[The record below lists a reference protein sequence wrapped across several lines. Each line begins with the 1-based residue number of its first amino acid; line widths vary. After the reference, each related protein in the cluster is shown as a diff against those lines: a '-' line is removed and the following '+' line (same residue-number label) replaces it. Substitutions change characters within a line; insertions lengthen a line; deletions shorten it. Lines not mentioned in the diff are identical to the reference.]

1 MSVNP
6 ELRAFFKAFAGIL
19 YHIGRLEKQTD
30 LAFGHD
36 VFYSDSCCNLT
47 RNNYFG
53 KYFVGAWSLVS
64 CDSRPEASFSLVFS
78 IPAKR
83 TWCWSWKFKRKGL
96 LCSQNLHTESKTN
109 CHKCNFKSLNIHS
122 WLWTPTHIGTLFLL
136 VVWNGQE
143 LGEYN
148 WHEEERFLKKFP
160 SSAVTRSRL
169 KWFRKR
175 TSARGPEQSLF
186 KGSIAPR
193 IHQLTNIQEK
203 MCLVRY

>member
-1 MSVNP
+1 MTQGQKHHSALYFQHLQR
-6 ELRAFFKAFAGIL
+6 ELDK
-19 YHIGRLEKQTD
+19 
-30 LAFGHD
+30 
-36 VFYSDSCCNLT
+36 
-47 RNNYFG
+47 
-53 KYFVGAWSLVS
+53 
-64 CDSRPEASFSLVFS
+64 
-78 IPAKR
+78 
-83 TWCWSWKFKRKGL
+83 CWSWKFKRKGL

-122 WLWTPTHIGTLFLL
+122 WLWTPAHIGTLFLL
-136 VVWNGQE
+136 VVWNGQG

-193 IHQLTNIQEK
+193 IHQLTNMQEK
-203 MCLVRY
+203 MCLVRYEFSLCHWARKWKAVCQFAMRLQTPGGKRVCFSPPSVHIADTTFWMC